1 MNNQKQTI
9 SLILRMFGG
18 GLLIALLI
26 ATGVALYG
34 WLRGWQTATEYSN
47 GMFISGSIVIILGVL
62 AVAGGFTS
70 RGNFGITYSQ
80 SAGDA
85 SIPDRT
91 RQMIVDLLRG
101 YNALAVSAVSG
112 SALIGLSIL
121 IYNIFG

>member
-1 MNNQKQTI
+1 
-9 SLILRMFGG
+9 MFGG